1 MPPHMRRL
9 ACLLRADTCDADL
22 CLRFDGMTNS
32 RLQAAGTMNDRNM
45 KNDEGEVKN
54 YTFDLVYDWK

>member
-1 MPPHMRRL
+1 
-9 ACLLRADTCDADL
+9 
-22 CLRFDGMTNS
+22 MTNS
-32 RLQAAGTMNDRNM
+32 RLQAAGTMNVRNM